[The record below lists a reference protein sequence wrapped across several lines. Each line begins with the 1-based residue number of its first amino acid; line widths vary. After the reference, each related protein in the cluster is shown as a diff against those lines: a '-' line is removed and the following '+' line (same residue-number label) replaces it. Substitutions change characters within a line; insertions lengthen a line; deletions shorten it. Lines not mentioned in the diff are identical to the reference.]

1 MYLEE
6 DRRRDAALKSP
17 APAQP
22 AAGGFQ
28 SRASRAAA
36 PSPYTPSTTNGPTT
50 TSSGDSRR
58 LTGDFDATPVSR
70 PAAATTPPNGPSNQ
84 VAVTRQPNGTTSF
97 SGMRV
102 DAGPVQYEGS
112 AKGFRP
118 GGGTVNTM
126 SAENFTQASP
136 SLQAQ
141 AAQGRKQAAENTS
154 FFSGVRGDL
163 GGNQNATV
171 MSGQTYGV
179 LGNGNAAQAGDLLR
193 EAMTKRSGESRADFA
208 TRSGAAMRALGF
220 QSDERNNAVNNGTAQ
235 RGQDLNFDA
244 TTQGQRLGFATNAA
258 DRASREKAEAARL
271 GLDAGRLQLDAF
283 KAAQPEAQK
292 APAGYRW
299 SEQGNLQAIPGGP
312 GDKSQALR
320 PMPSSAAGGL
330 LENRRN
336 ARRAV
341 DALALLNGE
350 TLPGGTQGDP
360 NATGLKGYLPNQL
373 LNRLDPAGVDT
384 RAAIADLGSMVIND
398 RSGAAVTAA
407 EFPRLA
413 PFIPSEKDDPETAR
427 KKLQNF
433 ARNYGAVVNDT
444 EEFYRASGYNVPD
457 AEATQQPAPAPAP
470 QAGPAAMPQVGQV
483 VRGYRFLGGDPADR
497 SNWEANQ

>member
-6 DRRRDAALKSP
+6 DRQRDAVLKSP
-17 APAQP
+17 TPAQP

-36 PSPYTPSTTNGPTT
+36 PSPYTPSTEPTN
-50 TSSGDSRR
+50 
-58 LTGDFDATPVSR
+58 A
-70 PAAATTPPNGPSNQ
+70 PSNA

-97 SGMRV
+97 SGMSV
-102 DAGPVQYEGS
+102 GAGPVQYEGS

-141 AAQGRKQAAENTS
+141 VAQGRKQAAENNS

-179 LGNGNAAQAGDLLR
+179 LGNGNGNGNAAQAGDLLR

-283 KAAQPEAQK
+283 KATQPEAQK

-341 DALALLNGE
+341 DALALLSGE

-360 NATGLKGYLPNQL
+360 NATGWKGYLPNQL

-407 EFPRLA
+407 EFPRLI
-413 PFIPSEKDDPETAR
+413 PFVPTERDDPETAR

-433 ARNYGAVVNDT
+433 ARNYGAIVNDT

-457 AEATQQPAPAPAP
+457 AEAAQQPAPVPAR
-470 QAGPAAMPQVGQV
+470 QAGPAAVPQAGQV

-497 SNWEANQ
+497 NNWEAGQ

>member
-1 MYLEE
+1 MYLQE
-6 DRRRDAALKSP
+6 DQQRDALLKSP
-17 APAQP
+17 TPAQP

-28 SRASRAAA
+28 PRASRAAA
-36 PSPYTPSTTNGPTT
+36 PSPFTPSTT
-50 TSSGDSRR
+50 
-58 LTGDFDATPVSR
+58 
-70 PAAATTPPNGPSNQ
+70 PSNAPSNA
-84 VAVTRQPNGTTSF
+84 VAVTRQPNGVLEF
-97 SGMRV
+97 SGSNV
-102 DAGPVQYEGS
+102 SGDVTFTGNSGFKPSGFGVTVLPAETFGS
-112 AKGFRP
+112 AP
-118 GGGTVNTM
+118 ASV
-126 SAENFTQASP
+126 QASL
-136 SLQAQ
+136 SNARQ
-141 AAQGRKQAAENTS
+141 AAMQRGDLDAVARSLGEQGGR
-154 FFSGVRGDL
+154 GVRGFAPT
-163 GGNQNATV
+163 QTQIQAQPATP
-171 MSGQTYGV
+171 
-179 LGNGNAAQAGDLLR
+179 AASNDWNSRITRDNLLR
-193 EAMTKRSGESRADFA
+193 EATTKKNGESRADFA
-208 TRSGAAMRALGF
+208 TRSNAILKSMGYDV
-220 QSDERNNAVNNGTAQ
+220 DERNNIRGNQTQQ
-235 RGQDLNFDA
+235 RGQN
-244 TTQGQRLGFATNAA
+244 LGFATSEAE
-258 DRASREKAEAARL
+258 RQSRELLEARRQKLDDQRL

-283 KAAQPEAQK
+283 KATQPEAQK

-350 TLPGGTQGDP
+350 TLPGGTKGDP
-360 NATGLKGYLPNQL
+360 NATGLKGYLPNQI

-433 ARNYGAVVNDT
+433 ARNYGAIVNDT

-457 AEATQQPAPAPAP
+457 AETTQQPAPAPAR
-470 QAGPAAMPQVGQV
+470 QSGPAAVPQAGQV
-483 VRGYRFLGGDPADR
+483 VRGYRFLGGDPSDR
-497 SNWEANQ
+497 NNWEAGQ

>member
-1 MYLEE
+1 MYTPE
-6 DRRRDAALKSP
+6 DRQRDDALKSP
-17 APAQP
+17 SPAEP
-22 AAGGFQ
+22 SAGGFQ

-36 PSPYTPSTTNGPTT
+36 PSSYTSSTTAGPTPSSP
-50 TSSGDSRR
+50 GDARR

-70 PAAATTPPNGPSNQ
+70 PAAVATPPNAPSN
-84 VAVTRQPNGTTSF
+84 AVMVNRQPNGVLEF
-97 SGMRV
+97 SGMSV
-102 DAGPVQYEGS
+102 GGAPVQYEGS
-112 AKGFRP
+112 AGFKPR
-118 GGGTVNTM
+118 GGTLNTM
-126 SAENFTQASP
+126 SADRFVQAAP
-136 SLQAQ
+136 SLQAK
-141 AAQGRKQAAENTS
+141 AAPASAMVPGDAS
-154 FFSGVRGDL
+154 YFSGPRGDL
-163 GGNQNATV
+163 SRNQNATV
-171 MSGQTYGV
+171 MSGETYGV
-179 LGNGNAAQAGDLLR
+179 LGKQSQADSLLSD
-193 EAMTKRSGESRADFA
+193 AMTKRPGESRADFA
-208 TRSGAAMRALGF
+208 TRSGAAQRALGF
-220 QSDERNNAVNNGTAQ
+220 QVDERNNVRSNNTQQ
-235 RGQDLNFDA
+235 RGQDLNYDA
-244 TTQGQRLGFATNAA
+244 TTQGQGLGFTSNAL
-258 DRASREKAEAARL
+258 DRASREKTEAARL
-271 GLDAGRLQLDAF
+271 GLDAGRLQLETF
-283 KAAQPEAQK
+283 KALNEK
-292 APAGYRW
+292 RDAPSGFRW
-299 SEQGNLQAIPGGP
+299 TEGGDLQAIPGGP

-360 NATGLKGYLPNQL
+360 NATGWKGYLPNQL

-433 ARNYGAVVNDT
+433 ARNYGAIVNDT

-457 AEATQQPAPAPAP
+457 AEAAQQPAPVPAR
-470 QAGPAAMPQVGQV
+470 QAGPAAVPQAGQV

-497 SNWEANQ
+497 NNWEAGQ

>member
-1 MYLEE
+1 MYLQE
-6 DRRRDAALKSP
+6 DQQRDAVLKSP
-17 APAQP
+17 TPAQP

-36 PSPYTPSTTNGPTT
+36 PSPYTPSTTNGPTA
-50 TSSGDSRR
+50 TSSGDARR

-70 PAAATTPPNGPSNQ
+70 PAAATTPPNA

-112 AKGFRP
+112 AKGFKP
-118 GGGTVNTM
+118 GGTVNTM
-126 SAENFTQASP
+126 SAANFMQANP
-136 SLQAQ
+136 STAGTLGDARRTAMQTGNLDAV
-141 AAQGRKQAAENTS
+141 AASFGMDGGRQGGVNLTPQRDAE
-154 FFSGVRGDL
+154 GRL
-163 GGNQNATV
+163 GFNQDEART
-171 MSGQTYGV
+171 
-179 LGNGNAAQAGDLLR
+179 LLR
-193 EAMTKRSGESRADFA
+193 DAMTKRPGESRADFA
-208 TRSGAAMRALGF
+208 TRSGAAQRALGLEV
-220 QSDERNNAVNNGTAQ
+220 DERGNIRGNQTQQ
-235 RGQDLNFDA
+235 RGQN
-244 TTQGQRLGFATNAA
+244 LGFATSEAE
-258 DRASREKAEAARL
+258 RQSRELLEARRQKLDGQRL

-283 KAAQPEAQK
+283 KATQPEAQN

-299 SEQGNLQAIPGGP
+299 SAQGNLQAIPGGP

-360 NATGLKGYLPNQL
+360 NATGLKGYLPNQI

-433 ARNYGAVVNDT
+433 ARNYGAIVNDT

-457 AEATQQPAPAPAP
+457 AETTQQPAPAPAR
-470 QAGPAAMPQVGQV
+470 QSGPAAVPQAGQV
-483 VRGYRFLGGDPADR
+483 VRGYRFLGGDPSDR
-497 SNWEANQ
+497 NNWEAGQ